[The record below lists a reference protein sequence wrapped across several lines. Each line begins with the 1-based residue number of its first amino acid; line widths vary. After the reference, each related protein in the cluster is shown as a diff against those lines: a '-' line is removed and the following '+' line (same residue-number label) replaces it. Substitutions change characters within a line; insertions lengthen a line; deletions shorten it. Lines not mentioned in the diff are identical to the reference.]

1 MTRKWHAMTR
11 IFGLVFLKF
20 LTFPKVRI
28 EALWLLCAAP
38 DLRQCWSLTVK
49 IQQAPSLQIS
59 AADLRQCW
67 SLTVKIQQAP
77 SLQISAADLRQCW
90 SLTVKIQLPMAGP
103 RMTQGNW
110 LRLVTTY
117 DYSNY
122 QFVCFSNLT
131 QSFWNVGVTSRCIH
145 HSQDPRQTGI
155 IPD

>member
-1 MTRKWHAMTR
+1 MTRNDTH
-11 IFGLVFLKF
+11 
-20 LTFPKVRI
+20 
-28 EALWLLCAAP
+28 LWT
-38 DLRQCWSLTVK
+38 SF
-49 IQQAPSLQIS
+49 SQIS
-59 AADLRQCW
+59 HIPEGSHW
-67 SLTVKIQQAP
+67 SSVASVRSPRSQTML
-77 SLQISAADLRQCW
+77 ISDCEDTAGTITANLSCRSQTMLISDCEDTAGTITADLRQCW